1 MPQFKIIAFYCFAR
15 LGEAQT
21 MQEPLKR
28 LCQSAAVKG
37 IVLLAAEGINGTLAG
52 PPAGMDAVMAG
63 IRRLTGLGDLN
74 EKTSFAEKRP
84 FMRLKIRLKS
94 EIVTIGD
101 TSVDPLVHV
110 GTYVAPRDW
119 DALISDPET
128 LVIDTRNAY
137 EVALGTFEGAVDPQT
152 RHFGDFPAYVRD
164 KLDPARHK
172 KVAMFCTGG
181 IRCEKASSLLLREG
195 FPEVYHLKG
204 GILSY
209 LEQVNPDESLW
220 SGSCFVFDER
230 IAVWHGLVPQP
241 VLLCQNCSAVIS
253 RDEIESPLYEP
264 GVCCSTCSDAMNPV
278 QRASARER
286 QRQMRLAT
294 KAGRA
299 HLGPEA
305 APVRDEVPIAAVL
318 STSDPLHC
326 DPPPAGTGAGS
337 SKNLV

>member
-1 MPQFKIIAFYCFAR
+1 MSSFKIIAFYCFAR

-21 MQEPLKR
+21 LQDPLKR
-28 LCQSAAVKG
+28 LCLSAGVKG

-63 IRRLTGLGDLN
+63 IRALTGLSDLN
-74 EKTSFAEKRP
+74 EKISFAEKRP

-101 TSVDPLVHV
+101 TSVDPLTHV
-110 GTYVAPRDW
+110 GTYVTPQDW
-119 DALISDPET
+119 NALISDPET

-137 EVALGTFEGAVDPQT
+137 EVALGTFEGAIDPKT
-152 RHFGDFPAYVRD
+152 RHFGDFPSYVHAR
-164 KLDPARHK
+164 LDPARHK

-195 FPEVYHLKG
+195 FPQVYHLKG

-209 LEQVNPDESLW
+209 LEQVNPDDSLW

-230 IAVWHGLVPQP
+230 VAVGHGLVPQP

-253 RDEIESPLYEP
+253 ADEIKSPLYEP
-264 GVCCSTCSDAMNPV
+264 GVCCSACSETMNPV

-286 QRQMRLAT
+286 QRQMRLAA
-294 KAGRA
+294 KAGRK

-305 APVRDEVPIAAVL
+305 APAREASRSAAEPDDAD
-318 STSDPLHC
+318 SHHGKAPF
-326 DPPPAGTGAGS
+326 AGTGTRS
-337 SKNLV
+337 SKSRV